1 MAMKEFLF
9 EAKNIA
15 KSYEPGKFVFRGI
28 ELTVSN
34 GDITALVGPNGS
46 GKSTLLKIIAGTLRQ
61 SEGEMSF
68 VLDKKPVR
76 LDKFNEHFGFVSP
89 YLNLYDEFT
98 PLEHFKIVSDIR
110 GMQFSIDKANQFLDK
125 FKLYRRRNDQI
136 RKFSSGMKQRVKFI
150 TAFLQETE
158 FLLLDE
164 PFTNLDSEGIGS
176 IVNFMFEHQ
185 SKGGA
190 IVIATNDDREKALCK
205 SFISVAD

>member
-9 EAKNIA
+9 EANNIA

-28 ELTVSN
+28 GFSVSN

-61 SEGEMSF
+61 SEGEVSF
-68 VLDKKPVR
+68 SIENKPVR
-76 LDKFNEHFGFVSP
+76 YDRFNEHFGFVSP

-110 GMQFSIDKANQFLDK
+110 GIKFNLDKANQLLDK
-125 FKLYRRRNDQI
+125 FKLYRRRNDEI

-150 TAFLQETE
+150 TAFLEETE

-164 PFTNLDSEGIGS
+164 PFTNLDAEGISS

-190 IVIATNDDREKALCK
+190 IIIATNDDREKALCK
-205 SFISVAD
+205 NLISVVG